1 MNRYPNNFREKKAFD
16 LFREEEIK
24 SSYNYFKKFFKNSI
38 FLNKE
43 NIRPYAIKK
52 ALEIHK
58 PNFSYIE
65 FGVFKGKSINLF
77 GKILKKYKAK
87 IYGFD
92 SFEGLNEDWV
102 GTRMTKNFFS
112 NKGKMPKVHKN
123 CFLIKGKVQDT
134 LDGFLKKNKNL
145 KINFLHMDLDTYPS
159 TKYVLRK
166 IKKNLLNDA
175 IILFDELYN
184 MEGWKVGE
192 FKALTE
198 EFKKKEYRYLAFSS
212 DREQVVIQYKKK

>member
-1 MNRYPNNFREKKAFD
+1 MNRYSNNSLEKKAFD

-24 SSYNYFKKFFKNSI
+24 SSYNYFKKFFKSSI

-52 ALEIHK
+52 ALEKHK

-92 SFEGLNEDWV
+92 SFEGLNEDWM
-102 GTRMTKNFFS
+102 GTR
-112 NKGKMPKVHKN
+112 
-123 CFLIKGKVQDT
+123 
-134 LDGFLKKNKNL
+134 KNL

-159 TKYVLRK
+159 TKYVLKK
-166 IKKNLLNDA
+166 IKKYLLNDA